1 MKRTLAMILAL
12 VLSLSLLVGC
22 GSTKSD
28 DAAADG
34 QSGSRPS
41 IVRFS
46 ADSTPKIDPAVINDL
61 VGSICVENLYDGLV
75 LQDGSEQVPNLATDW
90 TVSEDGLSYTF
101 HLKQG
106 VKFHS
111 GNEMKASDV
120 VFLSL
125 IHI

>member
-12 VLSLSLLVGC
+12 VLSLSLLAGC

-61 VGSICVENLYDGLV
+61 VGSICV
-75 LQDGSEQVPNLATDW
+75 SPATMTTAPPISTIW
-90 TVSEDGLSYTF
+90 SRPRSIWLSPSMLTPTR
-101 HLKQG
+101 
-106 VKFHS
+106 
-111 GNEMKASDV
+111 ASNWIASCWMP
-120 VFLSL
+120 LPL
-125 IHI
+125 WRR